1 MIDHLSLHV
10 RDLDKSKAFYTK
22 ALAPLGYALISD
34 YPQWKVAGFG
44 AGRPDIWLSGKEV
57 TQATHVVLAAES
69 KEIVDAFYKAGL
81 EAGGT
86 DNGAPGYRKEYSP
99 GYYAAFIHDFDGH
112 NIEVVFH
119 DATVTV

>member
-57 TQATHVVLAAES
+57 TQATHVALAAES
-69 KEIVDAFYKAGL
+69 KEIVDACVVG
-81 EAGGT
+81 
-86 DNGAPGYRKEYSP
+86 RKSVSCP
-99 GYYAAFIHDFDGH
+99 CVMMMGVPFSIKS
-112 NIEVVFH
+112 
-119 DATVTV
+119 